1 MFINKLK
8 KYVLIFIL
16 SVGSVFCC
24 NINLA
29 KADITAVNFSGDV
42 IGQVI
47 STGMVINQSG
57 ENIGYITADSLIV
70 NNNDEIIGGVI
81 PQGVVIGND
90 NRLLGKVNA
99 DGVVRSLTGKILG
112 KALPNGLVIDE
123 QSRILGAI
131 LFPGLIYSSKGQ
143 TIGRVTGVG
152 TYANLDGTEIGFV
165 SSNGFAYKKNGDTF
179 SLDGRLM
186 SSKMVVALDGKFI
199 GSIAPSGR
207 VIDIEGREIGSVHA
221 NEYVYSDQ
229 KEIIGHTVKP
239 GYAFDTIGRYL
250 GIISYNG
257 TVLTSNEK
265 ILRYRADG
273 NIVNEKNEVIGFSV
287 EMSATASDNNG
298 DYLGYV
304 APNGIV
310 IRGNQIIGLVGANKF
325 VINPEGERIG
335 QLIETGPVF
344 DVFGNLIGQ
353 SSRDGSFISLGGN
366 IIGKMKGK
374 YAFDTN
380 GILVGGLSK
389 DMLSININNKFLGV
403 SDIKSMTENNDI
415 LSPFGYLF
423 NTDKKSIGASIPLE
437 AVYGVEGMPYSY
449 VSPNGNLYRNVS
461 DVKLDMNGVLLG
473 KTGFIGSYVSSRY
486 IVDFYGNNLGIATNN
501 NLILTPKKEMG
512 YKIIPGN
519 YIVRNPNGLPD
530 RNLMPIVGFSGNGM
544 IAVNTAGDLLGYT
557 DVMGNI
563 IDTNNNIKGK
573 VVFGNF
579 VTDVNNSPVGKILPF
594 MTVTNEKCSPIG
606 VLNGKGEIVNSR
618 NVVLGRMLGNGQAI
632 SDVGS
637 YIGYGISN
645 KGLIDFDGNYVGSV
659 NLGQGI
665 DYDNNVLG
673 CVNSRGIIIND
684 NKWEYGLIHLDPV
697 IDYNNQIIG
706 QVLAN
711 GSVSDGDNNIIGYM
725 QPNGDVV
732 SKSKRVLGLVMQYK
746 IAFDNNN
753 EFLGMISNSG
763 EVRNEEGKIV
773 GNINYDGSISS
784 GNDIIGYG
792 LYDWYVYDDEFITYG
807 YITKDG
813 TVLNVNGSKVGKI
826 DKGFV
831 LDKNNKV
838 VARGNRDYTIRDV
851 SNNAIGEI
859 QIDGNVIDYNNKNIG
874 YLAEGGSVRNSNGDE
889 IAKAYPLQYYTFSI
903 KEQPVDTKQEWA
915 DYKQVQIQDETKK
928 TTSGDKVS
936 KPTNLSKKIVGIA
949 LSPDGDILGNI
960 YDDNGVYDEN
970 GNQIGLR
977 TPDGIIVDMNYNPIG
992 VEDVKSVGANNM
1004 FMPAGTFGGGNAYG
1018 IGNKPSNLG
1027 PGGGYGAGERYDPYK
1042 ASQLADMHNARRSG
1056 MNWGT
1061 IESKVKISNFTG
1073 YEEDDWPGSNRSIS
1087 TWRVDMSEMIL
1098 QDKPIPAVLSRSVYA
1113 SDGLGSNIPV
1123 TAIVER
1129 NVYAEEGR
1137 NIIIPAGSRVIGALG
1152 GESGDSGGGSGS
1164 SGGAVKIGITWTRL
1178 IRPDGSQFT
1187 LGSAQTADAQG
1198 RAGAIGYLDEQL
1210 LKRYSQPLLFTAME
1224 SAITYLMADGSGS
1237 TKDSNG
1243 ETTSDARSEAAA
1255 NAREVFMDQM
1265 TRVFDEI
1272 IKDKTNIKSVTYI
1285 PAGTRIII
1293 FPNQDLWLNSEKR
1306 SSQAQENQ
1314 ETSNDRG
1321 LVESKPTGS
1330 RDSFGGGYTQ
1340 GTRGD
1345 NFNEYEEDIQPAS
1358 SLLEDE
1364 PSGSNYGQRKRIQP
1378 IQQQTTQ
1385 QPPASIESTEDS
1397 VPSLL

>member
-1 MFINKLK
+1 MFVNKLK
-8 KYVLIFIL
+8 KYVLILIFSIVSAL
-16 SVGSVFCC
+16 CYDVRF
-24 NINLA
+24 A
-29 KADITAVNFSGDV
+29 KADITAVNFNGDI

-57 ENIGYITADSLIV
+57 ENIGYITADSLII
-70 NNNDEIIGGVI
+70 NNNDEVIGGVI

-99 DGVVRSLTGKILG
+99 DGIVRSLTGKILG
-112 KALPNGLVIDE
+112 KALPNGLVIDN
-123 QSRILGAI
+123 QSRVLGAI
-131 LFPGLIYSSKGQ
+131 LFPGLIYSSTGQ

-152 TYANLDGTEIGFV
+152 TYANLDGAEIGFV
-165 SSNGFAYKKNGDTF
+165 SSNGFAYRKNGDDY

-207 VIDIEGREIGSVHA
+207 VIDIEGREIGVVHA
-221 NEYVYSDQ
+221 NEYIYSDQ
-229 KEIIGHTVKP
+229 KEIIGHVVKP
-239 GYAFDTIGRYL
+239 GYAFDTMGRYL

-257 TVLTSNEK
+257 TVIGDNEK

-273 NIVNEKNEVIGFSV
+273 NIVNEKNVVVGFSV

-304 APNGIV
+304 APNGVV
-310 IRGNQIIGLVGANKF
+310 IQGGQVIGFVGANKF
-325 VINPEGERIG
+325 VINQEGKRIG

-344 DVFGNLIGQ
+344 DVFGKLIGQ
-353 SSRDGSFISLGGN
+353 SARDGSFVSLKGN
-366 IIGKMKGK
+366 IIGKMRGK

-380 GILVGGLSK
+380 GVLVGGLSK
-389 DMLSININNKFLGV
+389 DMLSININNKLLGI
-403 SDIKSMTENNDI
+403 SDIKSMTENKDI

-423 NTDKKSIGASIPLE
+423 NSEKKSIGSSIPLE
-437 AVYGVEGMPYSY
+437 AVYGIEGMPYSY
-449 VSPNGNLYRNVS
+449 VNPNGILYKNVS
-461 DVKLDMNGVLLG
+461 NVKLDMNGVLLG
-473 KTGFIGSYVSSRY
+473 KDGFIASYVSSRY
-486 IVDFYGNNLGIATNN
+486 IVDFSGNNLGIATNN
-501 NLILTPKKEMG
+501 NLILTPKKEMA

-519 YIVRNPNGLPD
+519 YIVRNPNGVPD
-530 RNLMPIVGFSGNGM
+530 RNLMPIVGFSGNRM
-544 IAVNTAGDLLGYT
+544 IAINTAGDLLGYT
-557 DVMGNI
+557 DVMGNV
-563 IDTNNNIKGK
+563 IDINNNIRGK
-573 VVFGNF
+573 VISGDYV
-579 VTDVNNSPVGKILPF
+579 VDVNNSPIGKILPF
-594 MTVTNEKCSPIG
+594 MTIINEKCSPIG
-606 VLNGKGEIVNSR
+606 ILNGKGEVVNSR
-618 NVVLGRMLGNGQAI
+618 DVVLGRVLGNGQVF

-637 YIGYGISN
+637 YMGYSITN
-645 KGLIDFDGNYVGSV
+645 KGLIDFDGNYAGSV
-659 NLGQGI
+659 NLGQGV
-665 DYDNNVLG
+665 DYENNILG
-673 CVNSRGIIIND
+673 CVNRQGVIKDND
-684 NKWEYGLIHLDPV
+684 NSWKYGVVHLDTV
-697 IDYNNQIIG
+697 IDYDNQIIG

-711 GSVSDGDNNIIGYM
+711 GSVSDGDSNIIGYM

-732 SKSKRVLGLVMQYK
+732 SKSKKVLGSVMRYK

-753 EFLGMISNSG
+753 NFIGMINNSG
-763 EVRNEEGKIV
+763 EVIGID
-773 GNINYDGSISS
+773 GNVKGQIAYDGSIYS
-784 GNDIIGYG
+784 GSDIIGYA
-792 LYDWYVYDDEFITYG
+792 LYDWYVYNDEFVTYG

-813 TVLNVNGSKVGKI
+813 TILNLNGSKVGII

-831 LDKNNKV
+831 LDKAGKV

-851 SNNAIGEI
+851 SNNALGEI
-859 QIDGNVIDYNNKNIG
+859 QLDGNVLDYNNKSIG
-874 YLAEGGSVRNSNGDE
+874 YLAEGGSIRNSNGDE
-889 IAKAYPLQYYTFSI
+889 IAKAYPLQYYTATPEA
-903 KEQPVDTKQEWA
+903 KPVDTKQDWA
-915 DYKQVQIQDETKK
+915 DYKQVKIQDETKK
-928 TTSGDKVS
+928 EKDAGQTSKQ
-936 KPTNLSKKIVGIA
+936 TNLSKKIVGIA

-960 YDDNGVYDEN
+960 YDDNSVYDAN
-970 GNQIGLR
+970 GNQIGLK
-977 TPDGIIVDMNYNPIG
+977 TPDGLIVDMNYNPIG
-992 VEDVKSVGANNM
+992 VEDVKSSGANM

-1027 PGGGYGAGERYDPYK
+1027 PGGGYGAGERYDPYR

-1073 YEEDDWPGSNRSIS
+1073 YEEDDWPGSNRAVS

-1098 QDKPIPAVLSRSVYA
+1098 QDKPIPAVLSRSVYS

-1137 NIIIPAGSRVIGALG
+1137 NIIIPAGSRVIGSLG
-1152 GESGDSGGGSGS
+1152 GGEGDEGGT

-1210 LKRYSQPLLFTAME
+1210 LKRYTSPLLFTAMK
-1224 SAITYLMADGSGS
+1224 SATSFLMASGSG
-1237 TKDSNG
+1237 
-1243 ETTSDARSEAAA
+1243 TTSYSDGESTSSSRSQAANDAREG
-1255 NAREVFMDQM
+1255 FMEDM
-1265 TRVFDEI
+1265 NEI
-1272 IKDKTNIKSVTYI
+1272 FNDIINDKMNIKSVTYI

-1306 SSQAQENQ
+1306 SAQAQETQ

-1330 RDSFGGGYTQ
+1330 RDSMGGNFNQ
-1340 GTRGD
+1340 GTRG
-1345 NFNEYEEDIQPAS
+1345 NTEEYEEDIQPAA
-1358 SLLEDE
+1358 SLLEED
-1364 PSGSNYGQRKRIQP
+1364 PTGSSAKQRRIQP
-1378 IQQQTTQ
+1378 IPQSATQ
-1385 QPPASIESTEDS
+1385 QPPASIETTEDS